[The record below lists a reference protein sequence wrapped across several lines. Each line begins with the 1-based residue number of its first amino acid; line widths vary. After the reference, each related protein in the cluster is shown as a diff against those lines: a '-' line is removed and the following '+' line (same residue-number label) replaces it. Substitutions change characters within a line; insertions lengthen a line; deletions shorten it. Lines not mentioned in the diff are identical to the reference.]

1 MSKVIGQ
8 VRLSST
14 PSLTVP
20 PNRVLSPYIPQVVV
34 PLHWSPITPVT
45 NYIPSRKPVQLDRS
59 AETQAILAKID
70 AQTEVSRI
78 ITLSTPITQEG
89 PLEDPDCLELFNV
102 QPSSTISRSERY
114 PKLDLKG
121 TYSELQNRQFVA
133 RPLPVVQKR
142 NKYRRP
148 RHSTNVGNISDPW

>member
-1 MSKVIGQ
+1 MIGQ

-14 PSLTVP
+14 PSLTAP
-20 PNRVLSPYIPQVVV
+20 PIRVLSPYIPQVVV
-34 PLHWSPITPVT
+34 PLDWSPITPVT

-59 AETQAILAKID
+59 AETQAILAEID

-78 ITLSTPITQEG
+78 ITPSTPITQEG
-89 PLEDPDCLELFNV
+89 PLEDPDCLELFNHL
-102 QPSSTISRSERY
+102 SFGEISPTR
-114 PKLDLKG
+114 PQAA
-121 TYSELQNRQFVA
+121 YSELQNRQFVA

-142 NKYRRP
+142 NKYRRT